1 MMQLVNGRP
10 TAEECAA
17 RAPRE
22 VRCYDFLDRLGVPYQ
37 RVDHPAADTMEVCAE
52 IDRVLGAAICKNLV
66 LANRQQTAFYLLMIP
81 ADKVFH
87 TKDLSHQL
95 GIARLSFATAG
106 KMAELLDVHP
116 GSVSVLAL
124 MNDPDNRVRLLM
136 DEELRRA
143 EYIGCHPCENTSSLK
158 LSAADL
164 FDKILPAL
172 GHQPTFVSL
181 PDNAAQP

>member
-95 GIARLSFATAG
+95 GIARLSFATAD

-158 LSAADL
+158 LSAAAL

-181 PDNAAQP
+181 PDNAAHP